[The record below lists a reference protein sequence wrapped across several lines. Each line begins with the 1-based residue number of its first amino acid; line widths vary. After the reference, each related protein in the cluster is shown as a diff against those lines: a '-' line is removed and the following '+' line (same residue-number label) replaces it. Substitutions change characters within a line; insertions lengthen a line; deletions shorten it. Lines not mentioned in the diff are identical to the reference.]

1 MVVKCKRLHFLCSC
15 FFRCDVCE
23 AQHVVRGLASWI
35 FDRSC
40 AHVQRVDLLVL
51 ALTFEFSLP
60 MTLALEEVQYA
71 QIDAAIQDSGHEHFG
86 GFANQLLLGVPR
98 HTDEFRVDF

>member
-1 MVVKCKRLHFLCSC
+1 
-15 FFRCDVCE
+15 
-23 AQHVVRGLASWI
+23 
-35 FDRSC
+35 
-40 AHVQRVDLLVL
+40 
-51 ALTFEFSLP
+51 